1 MLQKML
7 FNKSCAYLYIL
18 CGHVSRKPV
27 SPLIKKLEPYYR
39 SVWIHPRIST
49 KGWMM
54 HASVTRDEADVSG
67 LDEAQ
72 GHKGSIYVSGTVYL
86 TV

>member
-1 MLQKML
+1 
-7 FNKSCAYLYIL
+7 
-18 CGHVSRKPV
+18 
-27 SPLIKKLEPYYR
+27 
-39 SVWIHPRIST
+39 
-49 KGWMM
+49 MM